1 MPMHKDHIPEIFSR
15 NVFLSFMAG
24 IGCVLITVIVFF
36 VTGDR
41 TLLFLGGITSLFCVG
56 KGTALYRA
64 VKQKRYEIIE
74 GICYHAD
81 YPMKR
86 PFPKIQVVQGNGQTI
101 SLMLDRN
108 QKIIH
113 GHAYRFYF
121 KQGTVPDPKESVWFQ
136 TLRTDGIIGIEEIPD
151 VDSIEEKFHPRCRK
165 TDHPP
170 LFP

>member
-1 MPMHKDHIPEIFSR
+1 MPMHKDQIPEIFSR
-15 NVFLSFMAG
+15 NVFLSCMTG
-24 IGCVLITVIVFF
+24 IGCALITVIVFF

-56 KGTALYRA
+56 KGIALFTI

-74 GICYHAD
+74 GICYHTD
-81 YPMKR
+81 CPMKR
-86 PFPKIQVVQGNGQTI
+86 PFSKIRVVQENGQTI
-101 SLMLDRN
+101 SLRLDRK

-151 VDSIEEKFHPRCRK
+151 VDSLEEKISSTVQK
-165 TDHPP
+165 I
-170 LFP
+170 